1 MMMADR
7 KSLQINSGQA
17 SLLLQY
23 GICQRCIEEK
33 SCGKDPAGPEPEME
47 VQCLNHGLLVPH
59 FLNVRNS
66 RLKYVVVHFLL

>member
-17 SLLLQY
+17 SLPLQY
-23 GICQRCIEEK
+23 GICQRCIEGK

-47 VQCLNHGLLVPH
+47 IQCLNHGLLVPH

-66 RLKYVVVHFLL
+66 RLKYVIVQFLL

>member
-1 MMMADR
+1 MMMANG

-23 GICQRCIEEK
+23 GICQRCMEGK
-33 SCGKDPAGPEPEME
+33 SCGKDRADPQPEME

-66 RLKYVVVHFLL
+66 RLE